1 MERYP
6 PGPIGQQG
14 GKALKGKR
22 GCGSMDSPRAGARG
36 KRRPLGGSAG
46 LVVAVVLLATLV
58 VALVGWASLS
68 GRLASLQYT
77 NIPVVHPYPPPG
89 RFVNPYTRD
98 PRDLVSSAEAAKV
111 KKDLLDDG
119 QIQVDA
125 LAHGDTTDLP
135 RTATGNYLAKL
146 TSNIKANNARGVL
159 EQEQHH
165 LDSLVVGRLQDPANA
180 SVQWCVEERG
190 SGVITYVDRSS
201 GRVVSKQDFRSVAR
215 FWLVLVGDRYLVA
228 DSAISSQP
236 RSAT

>member
-1 MERYP
+1 
-6 PGPIGQQG
+6 
-14 GKALKGKR
+14 
-22 GCGSMDSPRAGARG
+22 
-36 KRRPLGGSAG
+36 
-46 LVVAVVLLATLV
+46 VTVALLAALV
-58 VALVGWASLS
+58 VALVGWASLT

-77 NIPVVHPYPPPG
+77 NIPVVHPYPPQG
-89 RFVNPYTRD
+89 MFVNPYSGD
-98 PRDLVSSAEAAKV
+98 PRDLVSAAEAAKV

-125 LAHGDTTDLP
+125 LAHGDTTGLA

-146 TSNIKANNARGVL
+146 TSNIQANNARGVL

-165 LDSLVVGRLQDPANA
+165 LDSVVVGRLPDPANP
-180 SVQWCVEERG
+180 SIRWCVEERG
-190 SGVITYVDRSS
+190 SGVITYVERSS
-201 GRVVSKQDFRSVAR
+201 GRAISKQDFRSVAR

>member
-6 PGPIGQQG
+6 PGPIGPAG
-14 GKALKGKR
+14 GRWLDGKR

-36 KRRPLGGSAG
+36 KRRPFGGSAG
-46 LVVAVVLLATLV
+46 FLVAVALLAVLV

-77 NIPVVHPYPPPG
+77 NVPVVHPYPPPG
-89 RFVNPYTRD
+89 MFVNPYTGD
-98 PRDLVSSAEAAKV
+98 PRDLLSASTAAKV

-119 QIQVDA
+119 KVQVDA
-125 LAHGDTTDLP
+125 LAHGDTTELP

-146 TSNIKANNARGVL
+146 TSNIQANNARGVL
-159 EQEQHH
+159 EQEEHH
-165 LDSLVVGRLQDPANA
+165 LDSVVVGRLQDPANP
-180 SVQWCVEERG
+180 SIQWCVEERG
-190 SGVITYVDRSS
+190 TGVITYVDRSS
-201 GRVVSKQDFRSVAR
+201 GRVVSKQGFRSVAR

>member
-1 MERYP
+1 MDSTHSRT
-6 PGPIGQQG
+6 G
-14 GKALKGKR
+14 GKRQPRGGRGLAVAL
-22 GCGSMDSPRAGARG
+22 
-36 KRRPLGGSAG
+36 L
-46 LVVAVVLLATLV
+46 LLATLI
-58 VALVGWASLS
+58 VAVVGWASLT
-68 GRLASLQYT
+68 GRLASLQYA
-77 NIPVVHPYPPPG
+77 NIPIVHRYPPPG
-89 RFVNPYTRD
+89 TFVNPFTGD
-98 PRDLVSSAEAAKV
+98 PRDLLSSTTAATV

-119 QIQVDA
+119 QVQVDA

-146 TSNIKANNARGVL
+146 TSNVRANNARGVL

-180 SVQWCVEERG
+180 SIQWCVEEKG

-201 GRVVSKQDFRSVAR
+201 GRAISTQDFRSVAR
-215 FWLVLVGDRYLVA
+215 FWLVLVGGRYLVA